1 MDNME
6 SVGEIRME
14 DSSVLVISG
23 GKVIFL
29 YNVGGCF
36 LVASLRNNENAKL

>member
-23 GKVIFL
+23 GKVKDVVVLDISSIWVFPCRL
-29 YNVGGCF
+29 
-36 LVASLRNNENAKL
+36 SEE